1 MTAAAVVTIER
12 MQVADLA
19 EVLVIEEDLFGPER
33 WTAGMFRS
41 ELDAGHYYLVARDG
55 AGAVAGYGG
64 LAVVPGEE
72 AWVNNLAVRRDA
84 QRLGIGRAVL
94 EALLAEAERVGV
106 PRVLLEV
113 AADNPA
119 AQRLYA
125 SHGFETINV
134 RRGYYQPSNTDA
146 LVMRRDT

>member
-1 MTAAAVVTIER
+1 MTP
-12 MQVADLA
+12 A
-19 EVLVIEEDLFGPER
+19 EVRLEPMRAVDLDEILAIEEDLFGAER

-41 ELDAGHYYLVARDG
+41 ELDSGHHYLVARDG
-55 AGAVAGYGG
+55 AGRVAGYGG
-64 LAVVPGEE
+64 LAVLPGEE

-84 QRLGIGRAVL
+84 QRRGVGREL
-94 EALLAEAERVGV
+94 LTALLAEAKRRDA

-113 AADNPA
+113 AADNLA

-125 SHGFETINV
+125 GFGFAPLSV

-146 LVMRRDT
+146 LVMVRAE

>member
-1 MTAAAVVTIER
+1 MTQVTVTIER
-12 MQVADLA
+12 MRDRDLP
-19 EVLVIEEDLFGPER
+19 EVLRIEDDLFGLEQ

-41 ELDAGHYYLVARDG
+41 ELEAGHYYLVARDQ

-64 LAVVPGEE
+64 LAVVPEQE

-84 QRLGIGRAVL
+84 QRRGVGRAL
-94 EALLAEAERVGV
+94 LAGLLAEAQRRRV

-125 SHGFETINV
+125 EHGFETVSV

-146 LVMRRDT
+146 LVMARDR